1 MKEVYLDNSAT
12 TKVFPEV
19 VELMSKIMLEDYGNP
34 SSMHQKG
41 VEAEKYLK
49 EAKETF
55 AKALKVSEKEIFFT
69 SCGSESD
76 NMAIIGGAHANR
88 RNKNHIIT
96 TKIEHPAVLN
106 SMKYLEEEGF
116 EVTYLNVDRNGIV
129 SLDEL
134 KAALR
139 KDTLLVSMMQVNNEI
154 GSINP
159 VAEAG
164 KIIKEFDPSILFH
177 VDAVQ
182 SFGKVPVF
190 PKKDNIDLLSISGH
204 KIHASKG
211 VAVLYVSEKVRVNP
225 IILGGGQQGGKRSGT
240 ENVPGIAGMA
250 LAARMLMKDFNSEV
264 ERLYDLK
271 KYFIDEVTKIEGV
284 TVNGVTDEIPG
295 APHIISVSVRDVR
308 SEVLLHSLESK
319 GVYISAGSACS
330 SHKRTPSAT
339 LTAIGLEPVLLE
351 STVRF
356 SMSVNTTKEDID
368 IAIETM
374 SEFIPMLRKYTRR

>member
-284 TVNGVTDEIPG
+284 SVNGVTDEILG

-368 IAIETM
+368 IALETM

>member
-368 IAIETM
+368 IALETM